1 MTERTLEAD
10 IAAMRR
16 FNRFYTQRIGVLRQ
30 GLLQSR
36 FSLTEARL
44 LFELAHRSDR
54 GDDLAASQLC
64 RELDLDPGY
73 VSRILRRFERAGLL
87 RRRPAP
93 KDARRSLLAI
103 TPKGRAAYAP
113 LDKRSRA
120 EISGFIKPLG
130 EPGRRQ
136 LIKAMGQIESLLG
149 GMSETAPASAGSS
162 PQAAAYI
169 LRPHKPGDIGW
180 VISRH
185 GSVYAEEFGWDI
197 SFEAMVAEIAAKF
210 LRDFNP
216 AREACWIAERQTEH
230 GPERIGSVFV
240 VEQSKTVA
248 KLRML
253 VVDASARGLG
263 LGGKLVQTCEDFARA
278 KGYRKM
284 VLWTNSILLDA
295 RRIYEKRGFKLVSSE
310 PHHSFGKDLIGEYW
324 EKTL

>member
-1 MTERTLEAD
+1 MTDRSLEAD
-10 IAAMRR
+10 IATMRH

-44 LFELAHRSDR
+44 LFELAHRSDSGNPGR
-54 GDDLAASQLC
+54 GDELAASQLC

-73 VSRILRRFERAGLL
+73 VSRILKRFERAGLL
-87 RRRPAP
+87 RRRAAP
-93 KDARRSLLAI
+93 RDARRSLLAI
-103 TPKGRAAYAP
+103 TPKGRAAFAP

-120 EISGFIKPLG
+120 EIAGLVKPLG
-130 EPGRRQ
+130 EAGRRQ
-136 LIKAMGQIESLLG
+136 LIAAMARIESLLG
-149 GMSETAPASAGSS
+149 GQSERPAP
-162 PQAAAYI
+162 YT
-169 LRPHKPGDIGW
+169 LRSHKPGDIGW

-197 SFEAMVAEIAAKF
+197 TFEAMVAEIAAKF
-210 LRDFNP
+210 LREFKP
-216 AREACWIAERQTEH
+216 EREACWIAERDTEH

-253 VVDASARGLG
+253 VVDAAARGLG
-263 LGGKLVQTCEDFARA
+263 LGNKLVETCEDFARA

-284 VLWTNSILLDA
+284 VLWTNANLLDA

-310 PHHSFGKDLIGEYW
+310 PHHSFGKDLVGEYW
-324 EKTL
+324 EKPL

>member
-1 MTERTLEAD
+1 MTDRSLEAD
-10 IAAMRR
+10 IATMRH

-44 LFELAHRSDR
+44 LFELAHRSDSGNPGR
-54 GDDLAASQLC
+54 GDELAASQLC

-73 VSRILRRFERAGLL
+73 VSRILKRFERAGLL
-87 RRRPAP
+87 RRRAAP
-93 KDARRSLLAI
+93 RDARRSLLAI

-120 EISGFIKPLG
+120 EIAALVKPLG
-130 EPGRRQ
+130 EAGRRQ
-136 LIKAMGQIESLLG
+136 LIAAMARIESLLG
-149 GMSETAPASAGSS
+149 GQSERPAP
-162 PQAAAYI
+162 YT
-169 LRPHKPGDIGW
+169 LRSHKPGDIGW

-197 SFEAMVAEIAAKF
+197 TFEAMVAEIAAKF

-216 AREACWIAERQTEH
+216 EREACWIAERDTER

-253 VVDASARGLG
+253 VVDATARGLG
-263 LGGKLVQTCEDFARA
+263 LGNRLVETCEDFARA

-284 VLWTNSILLDA
+284 VLWTNANLLDA

-324 EKTL
+324 EKPL

>member
-1 MTERTLEAD
+1 MTDRALDAD

-54 GDDLAASQLC
+54 GEDLAASQLC

-73 VSRILRRFERAGLL
+73 VSRILLRFERAGLL
-87 RRRPAP
+87 RRRRAAQ
-93 KDARRSLLAI
+93 DARRSLLAI

-120 EISGFIKPLG
+120 EISGLIKPLG
-130 EPGRRQ
+130 ERSRRQ
-136 LIKAMGQIESLLG
+136 LIGAMARIEALLG
-149 GMSETAPASAGSS
+149 GQGEAPA
-162 PQAAAYI
+162 PYI

-197 SFEAMVAEIAAKF
+197 TFEAMVAEIAAKF
-210 LRDFNP
+210 LREFKP
-216 AREACWIAERQTEH
+216 EREACWIAERQTEA

-263 LGGKLVQTCEDFARA
+263 LGNKLVETCEDFARA

-310 PHHSFGKDLIGEYW
+310 AHRSFGKDLIGEYW
-324 EKTL
+324 EKPL